1 MEGIMDLDHVDKA
14 IVENYRKLRTRIG
27 AITLAFPLVLIAWG
41 AWWGLSVQPTLSDY
55 YFATKPVG
63 TRVDLFPV
71 RLWFCG
77 FLFVV
82 GVFLYKYKGFSD
94 NEDRWLSAAGLFAL
108 GVAAF
113 PMSLDGR
120 NDWDFVLAWIGL
132 SQLSLH
138 GIFAVLAF
146 ACIAIVIFWY
156 ADSTLSELKEVRPT
170 LYKTLKL
177 AYSGIALFMGL
188 SIATAI
194 VLHYTHGK
202 QGSYILTAEWC
213 GIWAFAIY
221 WFVKN
226 YELSQVAKV
235 LKSKKLPMQQKSM
248 DELADKL

>member
-1 MEGIMDLDHVDKA
+1 
-14 IVENYRKLRTRIG
+14 
-27 AITLAFPLVLIAWG
+27 
-41 AWWGLSVQPTLSDY
+41 
-55 YFATKPVG
+55 
-63 TRVDLFPV
+63 
-71 RLWFCG
+71 
-77 FLFVV
+77 
-82 GVFLYKYKGFSD
+82 
-94 NEDRWLSAAGLFAL
+94 LSAAGLFAL
-108 GVAAF
+108 GVAVF

-120 NDWDFVLAWIGL
+120 SDWDFALGWIGL
-132 SQLSLH
+132 SQLSQH

-146 ACIAIVIFWY
+146 ACIAVVIFWY
-156 ADSTLSELKEVRPT
+156 ADSTLSELRGVRPT

-177 AYSGIALFMGL
+177 AYSGIALFMAV

-202 QGSYILTAEWC
+202 QGSYVLAAEWC

-248 DELADKL
+248 DELVDKL

>member
-1 MEGIMDLDHVDKA
+1 
-14 IVENYRKLRTRIG
+14 
-27 AITLAFPLVLIAWG
+27 
-41 AWWGLSVQPTLSDY
+41 
-55 YFATKPVG
+55 
-63 TRVDLFPV
+63 
-71 RLWFCG
+71 
-77 FLFVV
+77 
-82 GVFLYKYKGFSD
+82 
-94 NEDRWLSAAGLFAL
+94 
-108 GVAAF
+108 
-113 PMSLDGR
+113 MSLDDR

-146 ACIAIVIFWY
+146 ACIAVVIFWY
-156 ADSTLSELKEVRPT
+156 ADSTLSELKGVRPT

-177 AYSGIALFMGL
+177 AYSGIALFMAV

-202 QGSYILTAEWC
+202 QGSYILAAEWC

-226 YELSQVAKV
+226 YELTQVAKV
-235 LKSKKLPMQQKSM
+235 LKSKKLPMQQKNM